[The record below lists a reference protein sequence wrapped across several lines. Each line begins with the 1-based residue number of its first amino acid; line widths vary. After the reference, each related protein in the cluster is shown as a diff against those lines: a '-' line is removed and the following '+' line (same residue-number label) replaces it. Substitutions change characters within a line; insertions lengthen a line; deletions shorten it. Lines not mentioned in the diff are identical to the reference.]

1 MDNTNKFDA
10 NKTLPG
16 SPLADPKYAGSN
28 VAAAPTTA
36 PKAAADSAAR
46 TPTAGSEKSADGQ
59 VKTMP
64 TDRSNGKPEVEAPDP
79 VGAAPKLPEQPTTKA
94 ALGSDDVMNTPSAP
108 NMPYAKST
116 PA

>member
-1 MDNTNKFDA
+1 MDNTNKYDA

-16 SPLADPKYAGSN
+16 APAADPRSTSSN
-28 VAAAPTTA
+28 VATAPATA
-36 PKAAADSAAR
+36 PKAADESAAKI
-46 TPTAGSEKSADGQ
+46 PTAGSEKSADGQ

-64 TDRSNGKPEVEAPDP
+64 TDRSNGKSEVEAPDP

-108 NMPYAKST
+108 DMSSTKST
-116 PA
+116 SA